1 MRVEKK
7 IEYLEKV
14 CKKYFLKRHS
24 LIKDIT
30 ANFNLNDDYLPDFT
44 VIFKVDKKQFLDRYS
59 DIKDRE
65 IKKTINNVKSGK
77 TPFNIELLSDFPP
90 FDDIEIQT
98 YKLADSIGIE
108 GEFLFIKVFMV

>member
-24 LIKDIT
+24 LIKDIVV
-30 ANFNLNDDYLPDFT
+30 NFNTNEEYLPDFT
-44 VIFKVDKKQFLDRYS
+44 VIFKADKKQFLDRYS

-65 IKKTINNVKSGK
+65 TKKTINIIKSDK
-77 TPFNIELLSDFPP
+77 KPFDIELISDFPP